1 MVGLATFYRLLTSHS
16 NWKVCGREKEKKKE
30 KERERER
37 DLHREKR
44 REKGVFRTHLN
55 IYNWAFLER

>member
-16 NWKVCGREKEKKKE
+16 SWKVCGREKEKKKE

-37 DLHREKR
+37 EIYIERNGER
-44 REKGVFRTHLN
+44 RA
-55 IYNWAFLER
+55 YLEPI